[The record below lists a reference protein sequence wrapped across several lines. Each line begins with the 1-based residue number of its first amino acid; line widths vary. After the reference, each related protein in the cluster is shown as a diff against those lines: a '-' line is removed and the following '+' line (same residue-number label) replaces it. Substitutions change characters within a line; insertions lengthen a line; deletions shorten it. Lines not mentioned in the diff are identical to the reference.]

1 MLQETARNFNKNVG
15 RIFVQIFPF
24 NLIPILLRK
33 VPDDK
38 KFTQFCTDNLLQL
51 SFAQIFINNEFV
63 DAVSKK
69 TFAAINPAT
78 GKKIVDVA
86 EGDKADVDLA
96 VKAAQKAFARGSV
109 WRNMD
114 ASARG
119 RLMHKFA
126 DLIDRD
132 NKIIANLESLDNG
145 KSFTAATVRHRKE
158 YVIRLYL
165 KLILF
170 SYRYRVMFGSPLNFS
185 ATMLGTQTKFM
196 ATQFPLMELS

>member
-1 MLQETARNFNKNVG
+1 MK
-15 RIFVQIFPF
+15 
-24 NLIPILLRK
+24 LRK
-33 VPDDK
+33 T
-38 KFTQFCTDNLLQL
+38 FLQNVHNFKPTF
-51 SFAQIFINNEFV
+51 SYRQIFINNEFV

-119 RLMHKFA
+119 RLMNKLA

-132 NKIIANLESLDNG
+132 NAIIANLEAMDNG
-145 KSFTAATVRHRKE
+145 KAFTAATV
-158 YVIRLYL
+158 IRQHDNSFQFILSCFCF
-165 KLILF
+165 LIF
-170 SYRYRVMFGSPLNFS
+170 TG
-185 ATMLGTQTKFM
+185 
-196 ATQFPLMELS
+196 